1 MWPKSLGAVFYRSSP
16 YVPSPSQPQG
26 PQRPPQRPPQPG
38 SHRGGQAPPPPRPPA
53 AQSRPQQPE
62 EHSPGQPLPSPR
74 AQAPPIPW
82 RIGMPW
88 PAGQV
93 LRPQQQQP
101 PPPPRPQPHHFEL
114 AAQSLQRMSGLFDR
128 FVALTESRAAAN
140 AQRSV
145 ILERN
150 AAIGGL
156 MMPQEYIEVER
167 IEGETRRLTQEM
179 VEQRGQ
185 IMSLF
190 HSHALSGAV
199 LLELE
204 EVFRAT
210 TAVQPPPRPAQQVPP
225 PTPEA
230 QQRAVG
236 RPSPLIDPPEA
247 KPAAPTIN

>member
-1 MWPKSLGAVFYRSSP
+1 M
-16 YVPSPSQPQG
+16 
-26 PQRPPQRPPQPG
+26 
-38 SHRGGQAPPPPRPPA
+38 
-53 AQSRPQQPE
+53 
-62 EHSPGQPLPSPR
+62 
-74 AQAPPIPW
+74 PW

-114 AAQSLQRMSGLFDR
+114 AAQSLQRMSGMFDR

-179 VEQRGQ
+179 VEQRAQ

-225 PTPEA
+225 PTVPA
-230 QQRAVG
+230 QQ
-236 RPSPLIDPPEA
+236 
-247 KPAAPTIN
+247 PAARIPAERWTRDETPPMD